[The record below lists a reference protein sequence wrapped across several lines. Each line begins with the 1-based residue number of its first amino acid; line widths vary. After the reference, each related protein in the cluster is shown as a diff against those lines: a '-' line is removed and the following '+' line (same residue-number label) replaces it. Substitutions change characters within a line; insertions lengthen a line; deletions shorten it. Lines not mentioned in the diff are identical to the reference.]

1 MPDVDEPMAYCIGCG
16 DMLDAIDIVAGERV
30 CPRCASRDLMESM
43 LPSESDVDEEDD
55 ILFNSENRPEP
66 SHDMNGEAQS
76 PRGTHSYTPDP
87 CRN

>member
-43 LPSESDVDEEDD
+43 LPSESD
-55 ILFNSENRPEP
+55 LSRR
-66 SHDMNGEAQS
+66 M
-76 PRGTHSYTPDP
+76 T
-87 CRN
+87 